1 MYLWPVGKADRAVP
15 AVPRSSRP
23 PVPMAVPVTCDEC
36 FTPFEAP
43 DAARG
48 KRVRCPSCSS
58 AVRVGGR
65 SGGGAVPSP
74 RRSRGKAASSSSSGP
89 STGLLIGG
97 GLAALALVGG
107 GMLALGMMLSGGGG
121 AVVADTGSANSANSA
136 NGAATGAAV
145 PAADRTPA
153 PRRGRDAAGDD
164 ADDPETDENAARWAD
179 FANGGGFVDSGDAE
193 GEDAAEPG
201 VETDADRW
209 ASFAGTGDVEK
220 DGAEKDGAD
229 KDGEVVASSGGADA
243 ADPEEG
249 GLPAPRDKTLASVD
263 LVAEVMPSVVRI
275 NNTMAR
281 GGALGS
287 GYVVHPDGIV
297 ITNYHVISEANKVDV
312 QFEDGTRADSPG
324 YLLVEPQYD
333 IAIIKID
340 VPEGRTLTPVPLLT
354 DTPRQGTAAMA
365 FGAPRGNNFSTTT
378 GSVSAIRDEEEMRN
392 TLGEDIK
399 GTWIQTDASVS
410 SGNSGG
416 PLVDYEGN
424 VIAMNTRASTN
435 SGASGVTQNL
445 NYSVSSKS
453 ILEKLKVALA
463 EYDGPDDIKPWKAE
477 DLKEYDGRLDRKLVE
492 NELDTNKGL
501 RILSAMTEVL
511 ILQFQDSDDL
521 VGGAVHR
528 YVNAQA
534 EKGVEKVN
542 LKVMWQRP
550 DRWDFAVLVVKV
562 DMEPVGRD
570 ANALEVV
577 LKAEVVVPDTEDDSK
592 QNLFC
597 RVWTHEE
604 SIGTIAPRAIVQGR
618 VPRGFNIKMKRFFD
632 DFRRT
637 FQRAQEDYLAG
648 KLDRDTELDGGR
660 LAKEGDEGLF
670 EELFGGLFK
679 EGNEDGS
686 GGGQSPEALP
696 EE

>member
-1 MYLWPVGKADRAVP
+1 
-15 AVPRSSRP
+15 
-23 PVPMAVPVTCDEC
+23 MAVPVTCDEC

-65 SGGGAVPSP
+65 SGGAAAP
-74 RRSRGKAASSSSSGP
+74 RRSRSKGSSSSGP

-97 GLAALALVGG
+97 GLAALVLVGG

-121 AVVADTGSANSANSA
+121 TVVADTGAATPA
-136 NGAATGAAV
+136 NGAAANVAL

-153 PRRGRDAAGDD
+153 PRRGRDSAGEDADD
-164 ADDPETDENAARWAD
+164 ADTDENAARWAA
-179 FANGGGFVDSGDAE
+179 FADGGGFTESGDADDADE
-193 GEDAAEPG
+193 EDEEDAADPG
-201 VETDADRW
+201 GETDADRW
-209 ASFAGTGDVEK
+209 AALAGTGGESRG
-220 DGAEKDGAD
+220 GAERDAD
-229 KDGEVVASSGGADA
+229 AVASSGGAGG

-312 QFEDGTRADSPG
+312 QFEDGTRAASPG
-324 YLLVEPQYD
+324 YLMVEPQYD

-340 VPEGRTLTPVPLLT
+340 VPDGHTLKPVPLLT

-445 NYSVSSKS
+445 NYSVSSRS
-453 ILEKLKVALA
+453 ILEKLKEALA
-463 EYDGPDDIKPWKAE
+463 DYDGPDDIKPWKAE

-534 EKGVEKVN
+534 EKGVEKVD

-570 ANALEVV
+570 VNALEVV

-670 EELFGGLFK
+670 EELFGGLF
-679 EGNEDGS
+679 EEENGGGAGGGSGDGGS
-686 GGGQSPEALP
+686 GGGSVSPGGGLD
-696 EE
+696 

>member
-1 MYLWPVGKADRAVP
+1 
-15 AVPRSSRP
+15 
-23 PVPMAVPVTCDEC
+23 MAVPVTCDEC

-65 SGGGAVPSP
+65 SGGGAAASP
-74 RRSRGKAASSSSSGP
+74 RRSRAKAAASSSGP

-97 GLAALALVGG
+97 GLAALLLVGG

-121 AVVADTGSANSANSA
+121 AVVADTGADR
-136 NGAATGAAV
+136 GAATTLAV

-153 PRRGRDAAGDD
+153 PRRDRDAANDPGTDGNGPRRADAAGGGGFIPSDD
-164 ADDPETDENAARWAD
+164 ADD
-179 FANGGGFVDSGDAE
+179 G
-193 GEDAAEPG
+193 GEDAADPG

-209 ASFAGTGDVEK
+209 AAFAGTGDADK
-220 DGAEKDGAD
+220 DGAGN
-229 KDGEVVASSGGADA
+229 DGEVVAESGGPDGADSEDG

-249 GLPAPRDKTLASVD
+249 GLPAPREKTLASVD
-263 LVAEVMPSVVRI
+263 LVAEVMPSIVRI

-312 QFEDGTRADSPG
+312 QFEDGTRAASPG
-324 YLLVEPQYD
+324 YLMVEPQYD

-340 VPEGRTLTPVPLLT
+340 VPDGHTLKPVPLLT
-354 DTPRQGTAAMA
+354 GTPRQGTAAMA

-416 PLVDYEGN
+416 PLCDYEGN

-445 NYSVSSKS
+445 NYSVSSQS

-463 EYDGPDDIKPWKAE
+463 DYDGPDDIKPWKAD
-477 DLKEYDGRLDRKLVE
+477 DLKEYDGRLERKLVE
-492 NELDTNKGL
+492 NELGTNKGL

-550 DRWDFAVLVVKV
+550 DRWDFAFLVVKV
-562 DMEPVGRD
+562 DMEPLGRNES
-570 ANALEVV
+570 AFEVV

-597 RVWTHEE
+597 RVWTHEQ
-604 SIGTIAPRAIVQGR
+604 SIGTIAPRAIVQGQ

-637 FQRAQEDYLAG
+637 FERAQEDFLAG
-648 KLDRDTELDGGR
+648 KLDQDTELDGER
-660 LAKEGDEGLF
+660 LAKEGEEGLF
-670 EELFGGLFK
+670 EELFGGILGD
-679 EGNEDGS
+679 GN
-686 GGGQSPEALP
+686 GGGENGGGENGGGEGQPDPSPEGPDTAP
-696 EE
+696 SFY